1 MPGVR
6 DIKRRIRSIKN
17 TQQITK
23 AMKMVAAAKLRKA
36 QSAIASTRPY
46 AEKLEEVMARL
57 LTGLGFQHKLLE
69 ERPARRV
76 GLVVITG
83 DRGLCGGYNANVIR
97 LAEKQLKEVAA
108 TVVTIP
114 VKKSSRGF
122 FRWFRKNQKP
132 KQEMKAIT
140 APKAKRGRGFFR
152 WLTRSQQEA
161 DVQEVAATAAIMAVG
176 KRGNDYFRRRQL
188 PIERCVENLG
198 DNPTFA
204 QAKQLAR
211 ELMRL
216 FLTGELDQVHL
227 IYNQYLTAIR
237 HQPVA
242 VQLLP
247 MRLVSEPG
255 PARGKNLTYLYEP
268 SQSKVLEDLLPK
280 QVEMLVFQALL
291 EAKASEHGARMTA
304 MTSATENAGEMID
317 KLTLSF
323 NRARQAAITKE
334 INEVV
339 SGAQALK

>member
-69 ERPARRV
+69 ERPAIRV

-122 FRWFRKNQKP
+122 FRW
-132 KQEMKAIT
+132 
-140 APKAKRGRGFFR
+140 
-152 WLTRSQQEA
+152 LTRSQQEA

-176 KRGNDYFRRRQL
+176 KRGNDYFRHRQL

-198 DNPTFA
+198 DNPTLA